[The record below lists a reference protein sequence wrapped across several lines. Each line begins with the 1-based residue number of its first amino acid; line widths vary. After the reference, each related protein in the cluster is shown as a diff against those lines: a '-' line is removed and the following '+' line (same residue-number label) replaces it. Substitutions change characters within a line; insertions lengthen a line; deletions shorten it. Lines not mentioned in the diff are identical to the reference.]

1 MIQFRPRSPE
11 AFCKKRLSRRQLPQ
25 HLITDPQNDPAGRIH
40 FLLRGMIFV
49 HDIFIDQQEISL
61 PHPHRPV
68 LDQGRKFPLYNID
81 QLIKIMIMERHRS
94 DRLPYF
100 LIDLRSTYIAV
111 HPPHPGSAGCFFCSR
126 PSIFSPVSFCS
137 VFIFHGLYPLSYYIA
152 IFALFQAIHAVLM
165 HLPFCYA

>member
-11 AFCKKRLSRRQLPQ
+11 AFCKKRLSHRQLPQ

-49 HDIFIDQQEISL
+49 HDILIDQQEISL

-94 DRLPYF
+94 DRLPYL
-100 LIDLRSTYIAV
+100 LIDLIVTAQHI
-111 HPPHPGSAGCFFCSR
+111 
-126 PSIFSPVSFCS
+126 
-137 VFIFHGLYPLSYYIA
+137 
-152 IFALFQAIHAVLM
+152 
-165 HLPFCYA
+165 LPFVRRIPAAQAAFSVHDHPFSLLYHSVQFLFSMVYIPYFTI